1 METDKMENISKEL
14 KLLNRKRN
22 LKKGSI
28 NNKISVI
35 KKQDLYTFEELK
47 EKGEKKLNISTTLE
61 ELKNSIKIFDVDEK
75 MNLEYLNKLENL
87 NGEEAFNEFKKYMYS
102 LQYEKRVEFI
112 NNHKT
117 QILEIQKK
125 YVPSFVFCQE
135 IQLEKLFFE
144 LLKFILDEGGKDL
157 STIYTAF
164 CTNFFIEALEFNIP
178 LIYGNEELF
187 YSYLI
192 NSFYNFFIINSE
204 YPKII
209 SANKEMNPNY
219 IKIKKRKT
227 SMIKKVKIT
236 EENPDNYEED
246 NLINDEDLSN
256 ERLVFSEK
264 EQVKYKMKYSLMKEI
279 FSKYISEEFQENF
292 KFFLESIKDEKEK
305 KRFKYFFLSIFEV
318 YQNIILKSDKPIE
331 TNEEENYANFFY
343 ENKAIKLECL
353 KEIKKMFQF
362 KFYQLD
368 NKEID
373 LENFNMKNTDYY
385 IEINDQ
391 KYKINFFNFIV
402 KKFKSDLIKIKGEKY
417 ERALDNIENYSLQ
430 GTIINN
436 RCFNSKELFEL
447 FKNDL
452 NQTLKGTT
460 LKEAFYTIIPFRR
473 FNYPFEKNKFIE
485 QLNGL
490 ILYIPFLTKNIL
502 GLSLRNLGI
511 IIINRNIF
519 SFNDSNNIKKGFSY
533 ALLKSGFGKITF
545 LHESNFHFSL
555 KICASQDEGLICKTP
570 IKYYKNYEFKK
581 GEKKNSIN
589 YDGGDF
595 GEALIF
601 GEKIYELY
609 LPGIEKIFDINF
621 WNQQNINFA
630 KLGTN
635 FILLNKND
643 KSYKK
648 DLKDFSNFTKS
659 LYENIKEEIKTYFEK
674 IDNTPVKNL
683 GNLFVR
689 MRNTDKDF
697 MNENFKI
704 GELSLRINR
713 ISDDV
718 VEHNFKRIPGG
729 NHIIKNK

>member
-1 METDKMENISKEL
+1 
-14 KLLNRKRN
+14 
-22 LKKGSI
+22 
-28 NNKISVI
+28 
-35 KKQDLYTFEELK
+35 
-47 EKGEKKLNISTTLE
+47 
-61 ELKNSIKIFDVDEK
+61 
-75 MNLEYLNKLENL
+75 
-87 NGEEAFNEFKKYMYS
+87 
-102 LQYEKRVEFI
+102 
-112 NNHKT
+112 
-117 QILEIQKK
+117 
-125 YVPSFVFCQE
+125 
-135 IQLEKLFFE
+135 
-144 LLKFILDEGGKDL
+144 
-157 STIYTAF
+157 
-164 CTNFFIEALEFNIP
+164 
-178 LIYGNEELF
+178 
-187 YSYLI
+187 
-192 NSFYNFFIINSE
+192 
-204 YPKII
+204 
-209 SANKEMNPNY
+209 MNPNN

-227 SMIKKVKIT
+227 SMIKKVKII
-236 EENPDNYEED
+236 EENPDNNEED

-256 ERLVFSEK
+256 DRLVFSEE
-264 EQVKYKMKYSLMKEI
+264 EQEKYKMKYLLMQEI
-279 FSKYISEEFQENF
+279 FNKYISEEFQENF
-292 KFFLESIKDEKEK
+292 KFFLESIKDGKEK

-318 YQNIILKSDKPIE
+318 YQNIILKSDKHIE
-331 TNEEENYANFFY
+331 TNGEENYTEFFY

-385 IEINDQ
+385 IEINGQ

-402 KKFKSDLIKIKGEKY
+402 KKFQSDLIKIKGKKY
-417 ERALDNIENYSLQ
+417 ERALNNIENYSLQ

-452 NQTLKGTT
+452 NQTLKGST
-460 LKEAFYTIIPFRR
+460 LKEAFYSIIPFRR
-473 FNYPFEKNKFIE
+473 FNYPFEEIKFIE

-490 ILYIPFLTKNIL
+490 ILYIPFLNKNIL

-545 LHESNFHFSL
+545 LHESNFHFLL
-555 KICASQDEGLICKTP
+555 KICSSQDEGLICKTP

-621 WNQQNINFA
+621 WKQQNINFA

-648 DLKDFSNFTKS
+648 DLKDLSDFTKA
-659 LYENIKEEIKTYFEK
+659 LYENIKEEIKTYVGK
-674 IDNTPVKNL
+674 IDNSPVRDL

-689 MRNTDKDF
+689 MSNTDKDF
-697 MNENFKI
+697 IKKNFKI

-729 NHIIKNK
+729 GHIMKNK